1 LTSTPYD
8 AIARRYDN
16 AIGDRTADRLYLA
29 GILERNGATQ
39 GDLLELACGT
49 GEMLLSLRESFR
61 LTGLDRSA
69 AMIDEARRKLPDATF
84 IEADMRSFET
94 GRCYD
99 VILLLF
105 NSLNQVPDA
114 DDWDLVF
121 RRAAGHLRPNGL
133 FVLELNM
140 PAKLERLAGAPA
152 RYHTGGRDHYIM
164 EVVRRDRPG
173 PIAVD
178 MHIRIFTPASP
189 DRYELLAETIH
200 EIALEADTV
209 RGKLARQFDEIEVRD
224 RQAGSD
230 PADARTEVAFFIC
243 RKPG

>member
-1 LTSTPYD
+1 MTSAPYD
-8 AIARRYDN
+8 AIARRYDS
-16 AIGDRTADRLYLA
+16 AIGDRTADRHYLA
-29 GILERNGATQ
+29 EILDRNGTMQ

-49 GEMLLSLRESFR
+49 GEMLLSFRENFR

-69 AMIDEARRKLPDATF
+69 AMIDEARRKLPDATL
-84 IEADMRSFET
+84 IQADMRSFET
-94 GRCYD
+94 GRSYD

-105 NSLNQVPDA
+105 NSLNQVPEA

-121 RRAAGHLRPNGL
+121 RRAAQHLRPNGL

-152 RYHTGGRDHYIM
+152 RYHTSGRDHYIM
-164 EVVRRDRPG
+164 EVARRDRPG

-189 DRYELLAETIH
+189 DHYELLAETIH
-200 EIALEADTV
+200 EIALEEDTV
-209 RGKLARQFDEIEVRD
+209 RDKLAGCFERIEVRD

-230 PADARTEVAFFIC
+230 PAGPRTEVAVFTC
-243 RKPG
+243 RGRG